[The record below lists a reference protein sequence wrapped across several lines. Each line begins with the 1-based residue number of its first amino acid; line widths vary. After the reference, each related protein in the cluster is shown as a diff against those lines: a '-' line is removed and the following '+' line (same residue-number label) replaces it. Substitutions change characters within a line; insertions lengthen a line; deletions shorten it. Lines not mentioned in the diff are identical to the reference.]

1 MTLRE
6 CVRKYHRLPGSI
18 VVDGGKEFHSI
29 YFDTFTSMHEINK
42 KERPPA
48 KSRFGNVIE
57 RLFGTSN
64 SNFIH
69 NLQGNTKIMK
79 NVRQVTKKVNPVNH
93 AVWTLEALYEALEG
107 WISAVYSDNVHPAL
121 EGQTPDE
128 AFNEGIHRTGERKLE
143 FITYDENF
151 IITTL
156 PSTRSGVAKVNSR
169 TGVKVNYINYWNP
182 AFNSPVL
189 ENQSV
194 PVRYDPFDMGMA
206 YAYVN
211 KKWITC
217 TSEYYHV
224 LKGKTERELKL
235 AMEEIKK
242 RKQNHAK
249 GYTVTAKKIAEFINN
264 IEEKE
269 KLMAENMKRKLSSK
283 MDQNEFKEQYPS
295 SISSKAK
302 ELLED
307 MEFQEFDIYKKGG

>member
-1 MTLRE
+1 MEGRS
-6 CVRKYHRLPGSI
+6 SI
-18 VVDGGKEFHSI
+18 AFI
-29 YFDTFTSMHEINK
+29 FDTFTAMHEINK

-48 KSRFGNVIE
+48 KSRFVNVIE

-64 SNFIH
+64 SNFIY
-69 NLQGNTKIMK
+69 NLEGNTKIMK

-93 AVWTLEALYEALEG
+93 AVWTLEALYEALEE
-107 WISAVYSDNVHPAL
+107 WISAVYGDNVHPAL

-128 AFNEGIHRTGERKLE
+128 AFNEGIYRTGERKLE
-143 FITYDENF
+143 FIAYDENF
-151 IITTL
+151 IVTTL
-156 PSTRSGVAKVNSR
+156 PSTRNGVAKVNSR
-169 TGVKVNYINYWNP
+169 TSVKVNYINYWNP
-182 AFNSPVL
+182 VFNSPVL

-194 PVRYDPFDMGMA
+194 PVRYDPFDIGMA

-249 GYTVTAKKIAEFINN
+249 GYTVTAKKIAEFING

-269 KLMAENMKRKLSSK
+269 KLMAGSLKNILASK
-283 MDQNEFKEQYPS
+283 DNQREVELELPVPTATNT
-295 SISSKAK
+295 K
-302 ELLED
+302 ELIKN
-307 MEFQEFDIYKKGG
+307 MEFQEFEIYRKGG